1 MARDL
6 TRLGD
11 GERALGALL
20 FAFAT
25 LALAGA
31 SVGLAIPL
39 AFLRGDRLQALLG
52 LNYVPPWGGRTVL
65 LAWAALGAIAACAP
79 AAVALARGRA
89 ALSDLSRAAAIAA
102 PLILTS
108 LVPQL
113 RAVHFWV
120 DRPLRFLVLLAIAV
134 VAFERLLAPALRA
147 LPPDWTARVAAI
159 VARASAVRRERL
171 ALANVVVAALAYAI
185 FAARCT
191 LHRHWRF
198 ESAGFDLGLPDTLM
212 WNALHGDFFR
222 SAVVLPEW
230 TSFLAHH
237 ADFLS
242 VLFLPI
248 YALRPGAEWLLVLQA
263 LAVALAAVPLYG
275 FARTLVPRGTALLLA
290 LLYLLSA
297 LVHGAG
303 SYDFHWLP
311 FSIGLLFALF
321 WALAAERPV
330 AAAVFFLLAILVRED
345 VSIGLAGLGAFLVA
359 TGTRPRFGIVA
370 AIVATL
376 WFAVLKLGIMQSVGG
391 AQFSHHYV
399 GLIPPGAHGF
409 LGVIG
414 TALLNPA
421 YLLGTLLEEKKLVY
435 ALHLFAPLAFVPLR
449 RPAFLLL
456 LVPGFVVTLMTT
468 KHDPTISIS
477 FQYVSHWIP
486 YLFGACVL
494 FLHVTREPAARRAA
508 AIAIAAGVVAHSVP
522 FGAILQHE
530 TFVAGFSQMSFGF
543 SDEDR
548 ARLDRFRRVAAAI
561 PPDASVAATEN
572 EVPHLSTRRM
582 IHTLK
587 WRLRDADFVLLNRE
601 RVDPKV
607 APRLMPAL
615 ARDYRQVAEEGEFA
629 LYERT
634 TKKRI
639 ARAASTRSASASAS
653 STSATTPFRAA
664 TPITPPAV
672 EAASAWPICSTSDH
686 TVIVITNTIGTAV
699 NQLRLPL
706 RRSQTVRPRSVS
718 AASS

>member
-39 AFLRGDRLQALLG
+39 AFLRSDRLQAFLG
-52 LNYVPPWGGRTVL
+52 LNYVPPEGGRAVL
-65 LAWAALGAIAACAP
+65 LAWIVIGAIAACAP
-79 AAVALARGRA
+79 AVVALARGRA
-89 ALSDLSRAAAIAA
+89 GLAEVSRAAALAS
-102 PLILTS
+102 PLILAS
-108 LVPQL
+108 LVPQV

-120 DRPLRFLVLLAIAV
+120 DRPLRFLVLLALAV
-134 VAFERLLAPALRA
+134 LALVPLVAHALRA
-147 LPPDWTARVAAI
+147 VPTGWTARAAAI
-159 VARASAVRRERL
+159 AARVSAARRERGAVL
-171 ALANVVVAALAYAI
+171 TVVLAALVYAI
-185 FAARCT
+185 FAARFT

-198 ESAGFDLGLPDTLM
+198 ETAGFDLGIQDNLM

-248 YALRPGAEWLLVLQA
+248 YALHPGAEWLLVLQA
-263 LAVALAAVPLYG
+263 FAVAFAAVPLYA

-321 WALAAERPV
+321 WALASERPF
-330 AAAVFFLLAILVRED
+330 AAAAFFVLAILVRED
-345 VSIGLAGLGAFLVA
+345 VSMGLAGLGVFLVA
-359 TGTRPRFGIVA
+359 TGTRPRFGIVS
-370 AIVATL
+370 AIVATV

-409 LGVIG
+409 LGVIA
-414 TALLNPA
+414 TALLNPS
-421 YLLGTLLEEKKLVY
+421 YLLGTLLEAKKLVY

-494 FLHVTREPAARRAA
+494 FLHLTRDTAARRATA
-508 AIAIAAGVVAHSVP
+508 VAIAAGVVAHAVP
-522 FGAILQHE
+522 VGAIFQHD
-530 TFVAGFSQMSFGF
+530 TFVAGFSRMSFGF
-543 SDEDR
+543 SDEER
-548 ARLDRFRRVAAAI
+548 ARLERFRRVAAMI
-561 PPDASVAATEN
+561 PPDASVTATEN
-572 EVPHLSTRRM
+572 EVPHLSTRRQ
-582 IHTLK
+582 IYTLK
-587 WRLRDADFVLLNRE
+587 WRHWDADFVLLHRD

-607 APRLMPAL
+607 APQLTAAL
-615 ARDYRQVAEEGEFA
+615 ARDYRKVAEEGEFA
-629 LYERT
+629 LYGRA
-634 TKKRI
+634 KK
-639 ARAASTRSASASAS
+639 
-653 STSATTPFRAA
+653 P
-664 TPITPPAV
+664 
-672 EAASAWPICSTSDH
+672 
-686 TVIVITNTIGTAV
+686 G
-699 NQLRLPL
+699 
-706 RRSQTVRPRSVS
+706 
-718 AASS
+718 

>member
-11 GERALGALL
+11 DERALGALL

-39 AFLRGDRLQALLG
+39 AFLPGDRLQAFLG
-52 LNYVPPWGGRTVL
+52 LNYVPPEGGRTVL
-65 LAWAALGAIAACAP
+65 LAWMVLGAIAVCAP

-89 ALSDLSRAAAIAA
+89 GLPELSRAAAIAS
-102 PLILTS
+102 PLILAS
-108 LVPQL
+108 LALQL

-134 VAFERLLAPALRA
+134 LALERLIAYALRA
-147 LPPDWTARVAAI
+147 APADWTAKAAAI
-159 VARASAVRRERL
+159 VARVSAARRERL
-171 ALANVVVAALAYAI
+171 AFATVVVAALVYAI
-185 FAARCT
+185 FASRFT

-198 ESAGFDLGLPDTLM
+198 ESAGFDLGIQDNLM

-263 LAVALAAVPLYG
+263 FAVAFAAVPLYA

-321 WALAAERPV
+321 WALAAERPF
-330 AAAVFFLLAILVRED
+330 AAAAFFVLAILVRED
-345 VSIGLAGLGAFLVA
+345 VSMGLAGLGAFLVA

-370 AIVATL
+370 AIVATV

-391 AQFSHHYV
+391 PQFSHHYV
-399 GLIPPGAHGF
+399 DLIPPGAHGF
-409 LGVIG
+409 LGVVG
-414 TALLNPA
+414 TALLNPS

-449 RPAFLLL
+449 RPAFLLM

-494 FLHVTREPAARRAA
+494 FLHLTRDAAARRAIT
-508 AIAIAAGVVAHSVP
+508 IAIAAGVVAHSVP
-522 FGAILQHE
+522 FGAIFQHE
-530 TFVAGFSQMSFGF
+530 TFVAGFSRMSFGF

-548 ARLDRFRRVAAAI
+548 ARLERFRRVAAVI

-572 EVPHLSTRRM
+572 EVPHLSARRK
-582 IHTLK
+582 IYTLK
-587 WRLRDADFVLLNRE
+587 WRFSDADFVLTNR
-601 RVDPKV
+601 DHV
-607 APRLMPAL
+607 ADEVAAKLTPAL
-615 ARDYRQVAEEGEFA
+615 TRDYRQVAEEGEFA
-629 LYERT
+629 LYGRT
-634 TKKRI
+634 EK
-639 ARAASTRSASASAS
+639 
-653 STSATTPFRAA
+653 
-664 TPITPPAV
+664 
-672 EAASAWPICSTSDH
+672 
-686 TVIVITNTIGTAV
+686 
-699 NQLRLPL
+699 
-706 RRSQTVRPRSVS
+706 
-718 AASS
+718 

>member
-1 MARDL
+1 VARDL

-39 AFLRGDRLQALLG
+39 AFLAGDRLQAFLG
-52 LNYVPPWGGRTVL
+52 LNYVPPEGGRTVL
-65 LAWAALGAIAACAP
+65 LAWMVLGAVATCAP
-79 AAVALARGRA
+79 AVVALARGRA
-89 ALSDLSRAAAIAA
+89 GLPDVSRAAAIVS
-102 PLILTS
+102 PLILAS

-113 RAVHFWV
+113 RAVHFWA

-134 VAFERLLAPALRA
+134 LALERLVAHALRA
-147 LPPDWTARVAAI
+147 APADWTAKVAAI
-159 VARASAVRRERL
+159 VARVSAARRERL
-171 ALANVVVAALAYAI
+171 AFATVVVAALAYAI
-185 FAARCT
+185 FAARFT

-198 ESAGFDLGLPDTLM
+198 ESAGFDLGIQDNLM
-212 WNALHGDFFR
+212 WNGLHGDFFR

-242 VLFLPI
+242 VLLLPI

-263 LAVALAAVPLYG
+263 LAVAFAAVPLFT

-321 WALAAERPV
+321 WALAAGRPV
-330 AAAVFFLLAILVRED
+330 AAAAFFVLAMLVRED
-345 VSIGLAGLGAFLVA
+345 VSMGLAGLGAFLVA

-370 AIVATL
+370 AVVAAV

-399 GLIPPGAHGF
+399 GLIPPGARGF
-409 LGVIG
+409 FGVIG
-414 TALLNPA
+414 TAMLNPS
-421 YLLGTLLEEKKLVY
+421 YLLGTLLEAKKLVY
-435 ALHLFAPLAFVPLR
+435 ALHLFAPIAFVPLR
-449 RPAFLLL
+449 KPAFLLL

-486 YLFGACVL
+486 YLFAACVV
-494 FLHVTREPAARRAA
+494 FLHLTRDAAARRAT
-508 AIAIAAGVVAHSVP
+508 AIAIAAGVIAHSVP
-522 FGAILQHE
+522 FGAVFQHE
-530 TFVAGFSQMSFGF
+530 TFVAGFSQMRFGF
-543 SDEDR
+543 SDDDR
-548 ARLDRFRRVAAAI
+548 ARLERFRRVAARI

-572 EVPHLSTRRM
+572 EVPHLSTRRT
-582 IHTLK
+582 IYTLK
-587 WRLRDADFVLLNRE
+587 WRLWDADYVLMNRE
-601 RVDPKV
+601 RIGPNV
-607 APRLMPAL
+607 APGLTPAL
-615 ARDYRQVAEEGEFA
+615 ARDYRKVAEEGEFS
-629 LYERT
+629 LFERIR
-634 TKKRI
+634 K
-639 ARAASTRSASASAS
+639 S
-653 STSATTPFRAA
+653 S
-664 TPITPPAV
+664 
-672 EAASAWPICSTSDH
+672 
-686 TVIVITNTIGTAV
+686 G
-699 NQLRLPL
+699 
-706 RRSQTVRPRSVS
+706 
-718 AASS
+718 